1 MEPQKSVVP
10 TVPSFGVVV
19 AGDSGN
25 GTLLVGVL
33 PARPSGKL
41 RSPNG
46 DNPRGTNGV
55 SLWSVYAVRA
65 RGCCLVAANYLRPPR
80 CLIRS
85 NQYEDYKHQPDP
97 SQQFTEAG
105 GVSVF

>member
-25 GTLLVGVL
+25 GTLLAGVL
-33 PARPSGKL
+33 PALSSGKL

-46 DNPRGTNGV
+46 DNPGETNGV

-65 RGCCLVAANYLRPPR
+65 RGRCLVAANYLRPPR

-85 NQYEDYKHQPDP
+85 NKYEH
-97 SQQFTEAG
+97 
-105 GVSVF
+105 